1 MISISPAL
9 FRLQVRQRC
18 STLPPIERR
27 QQLEDL
33 LVAMLE
39 WAAARDKERTG
50 GEPSLLAAALTFPFD
65 GLEEQVG
72 PWLCS

>member
-1 MISISPAL
+1 M
-9 FRLQVRQRC
+9 
-18 STLPPIERR
+18 
-27 QQLEDL
+27 
-33 LVAMLE
+33 AMLE

-72 PWLCS
+72 PCMCNWPVPGWSME